1 MRDLSALTPEHFESL
16 GGAIFSVDSDAG
28 DASLQLEG
36 VRRQPRPSRGRV
48 AFSVFWLGAP
58 GARILP
64 QATRTLHHPD
74 LGDLQLFLVPVEQRD
89 GRVRYQ
95 AVFS

>member
-1 MRDLSALTPEHFESL
+1 MRDLSALNPEQFESL
-16 GGAIFSVDSDAG
+16 DGAIFSVDSGAG
-28 DASLQLEG
+28 EMSLQLDG
-36 VRRQPRPSRGRV
+36 VQRQPRLSQGRV

-58 GARILP
+58 GAGLLP

-74 LGDLQLFLVPVEQRD
+74 LGDLELFLVPVGQHD